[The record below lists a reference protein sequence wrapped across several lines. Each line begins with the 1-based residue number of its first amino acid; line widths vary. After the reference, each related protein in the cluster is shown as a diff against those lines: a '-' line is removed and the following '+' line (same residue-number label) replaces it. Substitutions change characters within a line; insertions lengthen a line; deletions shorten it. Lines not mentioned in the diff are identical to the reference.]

1 MSVPVDALLMRVGQ
15 LPFSNGCPWGYNPH
29 MIIDFHAHIFPDN
42 VCSDRTRYLELDATF
57 EHLYSDPKARL
68 SSAELLVERMDRDGV
83 DISVTLGMGWQVHE
97 FAVEANDY
105 ILESARVFPDRL
117 VPFCTVNPALGDIA
131 VKEVER
137 CAELG
142 ARGIGEL
149 HSYAQGYRLDDE
161 RVMRPFMEAAIALG
175 LIVLTHSSEPVG
187 HVYSGKGTVT
197 PDELYPF
204 IETYPEAKIVC
215 AHWGGGLPFYALMPE
230 VSEAMQN
237 VYFDSAASPFLYIP
251 DVFANAIN
259 MVGQDKVLFGTDYPL
274 LSHKRLLAQV
284 ESQNLDVTTKD
295 AVLGGNARRLLGI

>member
-1 MSVPVDALLMRVGQ
+1 
-15 LPFSNGCPWGYNPH
+15 
-29 MIIDFHAHIFPDN
+29 MIIDFHAHIFPDGVRN
-42 VCSDRTRYLELDATF
+42 DRTPYLARDATF

-83 DISVTLGMGWQVHE
+83 DMAVTLGMGWQVHE

-105 ILESARVFPDRL
+105 ILESAKAFPDRL
-117 VPFCTVNPALGDIA
+117 VPFCTVNPALGDVAI
-131 VKEVER
+131 KELER
-137 CAELG
+137 CADLG

-161 RVMRPFMEAAIALG
+161 RVMRPFMEAAMARD

-187 HVYSGKGTVT
+187 HIYAGKGTVT
-197 PDELYPF
+197 PDELCGF

-230 VSEAMQN
+230 VSEALRN
-237 VYFDSAASPFLYIP
+237 VYFDSAASPFLYVP

-259 MVGQDKVLFGTDYPL
+259 LVGPDKVLFGTDYPL
-274 LSHKRLLAQV
+274 ISHKRLLAQV
-284 ESQNLDVTTKD
+284 ESQGLDPETR
-295 AVLGGNARRLLGI
+295 AAILGGNARRLLNV